1 MVRNGA
7 ALFYYLS
14 NVTSYCSK
22 ISEFYK
28 DVSSHEH
35 FLIFFCISFPIGI
48 QLHDTCG
55 SIRLTQ
61 KHLFQIITA
70 TREPNN
76 VLSLPTFTRESGVGS
91 SFALGP
97 PLLGML
103 IQHSHL
109 ERFKYFSYNTNVY
122 TTD

>member
-1 MVRNGA
+1 MVLKTRLKNSIHDICYDTFIFLKNL
-7 ALFYYLS
+7 LFTEIRIVKIFRFKIVIVLHIF
-14 NVTSYCSK
+14 TS
-22 ISEFYK
+22 
-28 DVSSHEH
+28 
-35 FLIFFCISFPIGI
+35 GI

-76 VLSLPTFTRESGVGS
+76 VLSLPEFTRGPGGGPP

-97 PLLGML
+97 PLLG
-103 IQHSHL
+103 
-109 ERFKYFSYNTNVY
+109 K
-122 TTD
+122 

>member
-1 MVRNGA
+1 MEKK
-7 ALFYYLS
+7 YLDS
-14 NVTSYCSK
+14 KFVIVLPFFTS
-22 ISEFYK
+22 
-28 DVSSHEH
+28 
-35 FLIFFCISFPIGI
+35 GI

-76 VLSLPTFTRESGVGS
+76 VLSLPEFTRGPGGGPP

-97 PLLGML
+97 PLLG
-103 IQHSHL
+103 
-109 ERFKYFSYNTNVY
+109 K
-122 TTD
+122 